1 MKQTLSEAE
10 RAQLDRSISAAEHRS
25 GAQIV
30 VAVIGRS
37 DNYPEIPWLAFVL
50 GVSLAS
56 LAVFGLSSRSNVLL
70 IAVATI
76 LAAGGT
82 SALLTMILPGFARIF
97 LATQRAEAEI
107 RQYAQALFLERELFA
122 TRRRRTVLLLVSLFE
137 QQAVLLTDKGL
148 RDVLSGESEL
158 IISDGI
164 QRKLSSGQLVT
175 ALETALQQLAAV
187 LEASATTAVDT
198 YGADELANQVIEER
212 GV

>member
-10 RAQLDRSISAAEHRS
+10 RAQLDRSISAAEHHS

-56 LAVFGLSSRSNVLL
+56 LAVFGLSGRSNALL

-82 SALLTMILPGFARIF
+82 SALLTIVLPGFARIF
-97 LATQRAEAEI
+97 LTAQRAEAEI

-148 RDVLSGESEL
+148 RDVLSGESERT
-158 IISDGI
+158 ISDGI
-164 QRKLSSGQLVT
+164 QRTLSSGQLVT

-187 LEASATTAVDT
+187 LEASATIAVDT
-198 YGADELANQVIEER
+198 DGADELANQVIEER

>member
-56 LAVFGLSSRSNVLL
+56 LAVFGLSGRSNALL

-82 SALLTMILPGFARIF
+82 SALLTIVLPGFARIF
-97 LATQRAEAEI
+97 LTAQRAEAEI

-148 RDVLSGESEL
+148 RDVLSGESERT
-158 IISDGI
+158 ISDGI
-164 QRKLSSGQLVT
+164 QRTLSSGQLVT

-187 LEASATTAVDT
+187 LEASATIAVDT
-198 YGADELANQVIEER
+198 DGADELANQVIEER
-212 GV
+212 GL